1 MQNREQGESY
11 ETLWAQ
17 AVQACADGK
26 YQEAVDKGLLCF
38 EFLNK
43 ENAKVEYKHLHLDA
57 VNIIENDISSRK
69 NYDIQKNFLFLKML
83 PCCILLSKCYI
94 LLNEREQGS
103 RFLSQSVMLAKKK
116 IHDDDGEN
124 GAIFSVIA
132 EVFKLLNDSKGE
144 LAMYTE
150 YLNYMEEKF
159 GKNHVAVSDCYHLLA
174 GYYFRNKRIDLAIIY
189 SEKCLANRMEYFGRV
204 NEVTEKSL
212 YSLGVI
218 YRAGGRL
225 KEAFLTLLESIEIRS
240 QLFGSTSL
248 ETAEAQASAGYT
260 AQKMKEV
267 KKARIL
273 FKLALD
279 TFKTIYGEH
288 HKTTIQ
294 TKKLYDNL
302 VGEV

>member
-1 MQNREQGESY
+1 
-11 ETLWAQ
+11 
-17 AVQACADGK
+17 
-26 YQEAVDKGLLCF
+26 
-38 EFLNK
+38 
-43 ENAKVEYKHLHLDA
+43 
-57 VNIIENDISSRK
+57 
-69 NYDIQKNFLFLKML
+69 ML

-103 RFLSQSVMLAKKK
+103 RFLSQSVMLAKKN

-132 EVFKLLNDSKGE
+132 EIFKLLNDSKGE

-150 YLNYMEEKF
+150 YLNYMEEKV

-174 GYYFRNKRIDLAIIY
+174 GYYFRNKRIDLAIMY
-189 SEKCLANRMEYFGRV
+189 SEKCLANRLEHFGRI

-260 AQKMKEV
+260 AQRMKEL
-267 KKARIL
+267 K
-273 FKLALD
+273 KLASFLSW
-279 TFKTIYGEH
+279 H
-288 HKTTIQ
+288 
-294 TKKLYDNL
+294 
-302 VGEV
+302 

>member
-1 MQNREQGESY
+1 
-11 ETLWAQ
+11 
-17 AVQACADGK
+17 
-26 YQEAVDKGLLCF
+26 
-38 EFLNK
+38 
-43 ENAKVEYKHLHLDA
+43 
-57 VNIIENDISSRK
+57 
-69 NYDIQKNFLFLKML
+69 
-83 PCCILLSKCYI
+83 
-94 LLNEREQGS
+94 
-103 RFLSQSVMLAKKK
+103 MLAKKK

-132 EVFKLLNDSKGE
+132 EIFKLLNDSKGE
-144 LAMYTE
+144 LSMYTE

-174 GYYFRNKRIDLAIIY
+174 GYYFRNKRIDLAIMY
-189 SEKCLANRMEYFGRV
+189 SEKCLANRLEHFGRV

-240 QLFGSTSL
+240 QLFGPTSL

-260 AQKMKEV
+260 AKKMKEL

-279 TFKTIYGEH
+279 TYKTIHGEH

-294 TKKLYDNL
+294 TKKLYDSL
-302 VGEV
+302 ICKVSSKLSS